1 MPRRGRSNRFA
12 ANLVTGSSVAS
23 RVTEVM
29 VVRRY
34 VRDMRFERMSSA
46 YEADGVPNS
55 PNPVCAC
62 RDTAISAGSHIV
74 GASGEVLHFPSG
86 YQEAWRDGVMITRIP
101 HNGRWGGYL
110 TSHALPVLLRSGNSS
125 TPNGNR

>member
-1 MPRRGRSNRFA
+1 
-12 ANLVTGSSVAS
+12 
-23 RVTEVM
+23 M

-74 GASGEVLHFPSG
+74 GASGEVLRFPSG
-86 YQEAWRDGVMITRIP
+86 YQEAWRGWVRTSVSARADLFAEAPRGSEIT
-101 HNGRWGGYL
+101 
-110 TSHALPVLLRSGNSS
+110 VL
-125 TPNGNR
+125 